1 MVNRATWARFRVRR
15 RKRGWGA
22 VGGGAAIVQVRW
34 WWWCSV
40 AFVNARWEKGLRLKN
55 AKLNHSGSI
64 SGAPSEVGVGSSEER
79 CSNGAD
85 EVVVVVVV
93 VVVVRRCVCKREAGE
108 AAEGQ

>member
-1 MVNRATWARFRVRR
+1 M
-15 RKRGWGA
+15 
-22 VGGGAAIVQVRW
+22 QVRW

-79 CSNGAD
+79 CRNGAG
-85 EVVVVVVV
+85 EVVVVVRCC
-93 VVVVRRCVCKREAGE
+93 VRKHEAGE
-108 AAEGQ
+108 AAEGQKIETEP